1 MDKQFKDYGTK
12 VVYRPIEAAIR
23 WSGLLRQEG
32 QILKTL
38 PDLTHRSRSIST
50 AQWPQLAFNIARLF
64 DGLLNK
70 ELPYGE
76 NGVTRNDPAL
86 LDSPHLTVRH
96 VDVKRWMIQYYPEEK
111 PSFLFYE
118 SEHPPLP
125 LVDIETMRILLV
137 ERDGLKAQLQIHTDA
152 LNHLRIEHKT
162 LRDKLAAS
170 ENNVEHPR
178 TETTHLHI
186 IGALL
191 SVMLGDSPGGKPY
204 SAFKS
209 QEAIIDALIA
219 HHASIAGITQRTLQ
233 TKFAEANRR
242 LANAKNAAPQLRSP

>member
-1 MDKQFKDYGTK
+1 MGTRFTDYGVK
-12 VVYRPIEAAIR
+12 VFYRPIEAAIR
-23 WSGLLRQEG
+23 WSELLHEETH
-32 QILKTL
+32 ILKTL
-38 PDLTHRSRSIST
+38 TPANQPQALNVE
-50 AQWPQLAFNIARLF
+50 QWPELGLHIARIF
-64 DGLLNK
+64 DGLVNG

-76 NGVTRNDPAL
+76 NGITRNDPTL
-86 LDSPHLTVRH
+86 LGSPALTVRH
-96 VDVKRWMIQYYPEEK
+96 VDLKRWIIQYYPEEK

-152 LNHLRIEHKT
+152 LNHLRSEHKT
-162 LRDKLAAS
+162 LRDKVAAS
-170 ENNVEHPR
+170 SENDSEHPR

-186 IGALL
+186 IGAML
-191 SVMLGDSPGGKPY
+191 SVMLGDSPAGKPY

-219 HHASIAGITQRTLQ
+219 HHPSTAGITARTLQ

-242 LANAKNAAPQLRSP
+242 LTNAKNVAPQLRSP